1 VSRDAVT
8 YRVEHQTRYQHPGM
22 VSVSHHLGWLKPRQL
37 PTQAVRSFRLEVEP
51 EPADRVERLDYFGN
65 SLTYFAILSPY
76 RELTVVARSI
86 IDVMAP
92 ERAVVP
98 EDSPA
103 WDDPAASQPL
113 AIEEEQFRYGSPYI
127 GTSEQLA
134 NYARRSF
141 LPGRP
146 LLSAAIDLMHR
157 IHGDFRYHP
166 GATTVT
172 TPLTRV
178 MSEQRGVCQDF
189 AHVQIGCLRSLGIPA
204 RYVSGYLLTEP
215 PPGRPRLIGADASHA
230 WISVRCPLHGW
241 VDLDPTNDLLPDLRH
256 VTVAW
261 GRDYSDISPL
271 RGVVLGGGE
280 HELQVG
286 VSVVPASSE
295 TASIR

>member
-1 VSRDAVT
+1 MSRERIT
-8 YRVEHQTRYQHPGM
+8 YRVEHQTRYRHAGP
-22 VSVSHHLGWLKPRQL
+22 VSVSHHLGWLTPRQM
-37 PTQAVRSFRLEVEP
+37 PTQVVRTFELRIEP
-51 EPADRVERLDYFGN
+51 EPADRIQRTDYFAN
-65 SLTYFAILSPY
+65 AVTYFALLSPY
-76 RELTVVARSI
+76 RELTVVARSVV
-86 IDVMAP
+86 DVLAP

-98 EDSPA
+98 DDSPA
-103 WDDPAASQPL
+103 WDDPAEAPPL
-113 AIEEEQFRYGSPYI
+113 ALEEEQFRYGSPYV

-134 NYARRSF
+134 DYARRSF

-146 LLSAAIDLMHR
+146 LLAAAIDLMHR
-157 IHGDFRYHP
+157 IHADFRYDP

-189 AHVQIGCLRSLGIPA
+189 AHVQIGCLRSIGIPA

-280 HELQVG
+280 HALVVG
-286 VSVVPASSE
+286 VSVAPVSSE
-295 TASIR
+295 TALIR